1 MEPPTSEPAPDGE
14 KALCD
19 ICSTALRT
27 STIDIWDW
35 RLLTTKLHTSFRTF
49 VEAVAQGCLICHH
62 LIRRLGHEGERLF
75 WKIARASDKV
85 VGLPTAGKLTRMH
98 VRLDSEPGRLVCR
111 TELLW
116 SFYFSGD
123 LQLPMELKK
132 DIQAMSD
139 LERDAKRLY
148 RVAFTWQLSK
158 LQDSS
163 VSGAKGQSN
172 HDTLHLVT
180 PY

>member
-1 MEPPTSEPAPDGE
+1 MESPTSESASDGE

-35 RLLTTKLHTSFRTF
+35 HLLTTELHTSFRTF

-75 WKIARASDKV
+75 WKIAHASDKV
-85 VGLPTAGKLTRMH
+85 AGLPTARELTRMH
-98 VRLDSEPGRLVCR
+98 VRLDWGPGRLVCR

-116 SFYFSGD
+116 PSYFRDD

-132 DIQAMSD
+132 DIQAMFD
-139 LERDAKRLY
+139 LEIQAKQLHG
-148 RVAFTWQLSK
+148 VDFTWQLSR

-163 VSGAKGQSN
+163 VSVAKGQSN
-172 HDTLHLVT
+172 TSHLFT
-180 PY
+180 S